1 MVVVV
6 ALVETHAAALVEGEG
21 RVGRRAKS
29 FGRRGHGIG
38 QRQPEV
44 QELAALEKDRAT
56 QARYVQ
62 AEAPYGEAGP
72 RSPGARRLRPGGV
85 SQRDIVTVRAQAVL
99 ELGELP
105 GARRQLRHEAPD
117 LGRGTGRFVARDGAL
132 ARLRAPVLGARRG
145 GPRASLSGSCA
156 RRSRDRCGTAPR
168 TAPCRPAARDRAGAP
183 RERARRA

>member
-1 MVVVV
+1 
-6 ALVETHAAALVEGEG
+6 
-21 RVGRRAKS
+21 
-29 FGRRGHGIG
+29 
-38 QRQPEV
+38 RQPEV

-117 LGRGTGRFVARDGAL
+117 LGRVTGRFVARNGAL
-132 ARLRAPVLGARRG
+132 ARLRAPVLGRARGGGRAKDDELDVVDRDARRRGRRGRVLRG
-145 GPRASLSGSCA
+145 GRE
-156 RRSRDRCGTAPR
+156 
-168 TAPCRPAARDRAGAP
+168 RPAAQHDSGGDAGAEP
-183 RERARRA
+183 AVASSRVRQYRTGPLQ